1 MKRFILAFAF
11 ITVCWS
17 ATAQNFTVKN
27 DEIMWQ
33 GVYET
38 QLNQKDILKSMYTI
52 NNFSN
57 IFIVDSTMIT
67 GLLKPIKFNIEDH
80 GLRYMKTP
88 MFLSQNMLGPAF
100 FIIEIKEGKYRVTVR
115 DIRLTAHVN
124 TQLTPYGSVS
134 HIESIALSEG
144 NFTSSFLDYADTLYH
159 QLLVKVFTMIR
170 WDEEW

>member
-1 MKRFILAFAF
+1 MVVSWSSSAQFFNILNNE
-11 ITVCWS
+11 VL
-17 ATAQNFTVKN
+17 
-27 DEIMWQ
+27 WQ
-33 GVYET
+33 GLYET
-38 QLNQKDILKSMYTI
+38 QLNQKDILKSMYTS

-57 IFIVDSTMIT
+57 IFVVDSTMIT
-67 GLLKPIKFNIEDH
+67 GLLKPIKFNIEDY

-100 FIIEIKEGKYRVTVR
+100 FVIEIKEGKYRVTVR

-159 QLLVKVFTMIR
+159 QLLVKAFIMVK
-170 WDEEW
+170 WNEEW

>member
-38 QLNQKDILKSMYTI
+38 QLNQKDILKSMYTS

-67 GLLKPIKFNIEDH
+67 GTLKPIEFNIEDYD
-80 GLRYMKTP
+80 LRPMKVP
-88 MFLSQNMLGPAF
+88 MYISQNELGPAF
-100 FIIEIKEGKYRVTVR
+100 FVLEIKEGKYRVTIQ
-115 DIRLTAHVN
+115 DIRLTSKVH
-124 TQLTPYGSVS
+124 TQLSPYGSVS
-134 HIESIALSEG
+134 QLNSVALSEG
-144 NFTSSFLDYADTLYH
+144 NLTSSFLEHADALYH
-159 QLLVKVFTMIR
+159 QLFVKVFTMIR